1 MTLSLRSAFISLS
14 LLLIATAGFAETRYI
29 SDVLVVTVRS
39 NKGNNYQTVD
49 NLKTA
54 TPVEVLGE
62 DQTYIKVRTPEGK
75 EGYVLRQYVTK
86 ELPKAVQIDRLEK
99 ETAALKEQLQQ
110 QQQSSA
116 DKLANADANLAKIA
130 ELQKQLQ
137 VANDDLDKVKNEYDS
152 LLQNSQ
158 NVVSLS
164 TENEDLIEQ
173 NKQLNNE
180 LVVLREENR
189 NFHRSNMIQW
199 FLAGGGVFF
208 GGWIIGKISRKKQRG
223 FSRL

>member
-39 NKGNNYQTVD
+39 NTGNNYQTVD

-62 DQTYIKVRTPEGK
+62 DQTYVKVRTPEGK
-75 EGYVLRQYVTK
+75 VGYILRQYVTK

>member
-39 NKGNNYQTVD
+39 NTGNNYQTVD

-54 TPVEVLGE
+54 TPVEVLSE
-62 DQTYIKVRTPEGK
+62 DQTYVKVRTPEGK
-75 EGYVLRQYVTK
+75 EGYILRQYVTK

-137 VANDDLDKVKNEYDS
+137 VANDNLDKVKNEYDS

>member
-1 MTLSLRSAFISLS
+1 MTLSLRTIFISLS

-39 NKGNNYQTVD
+39 NTGNNYQTVE

-54 TPVEVLGE
+54 TPVEVLSE
-62 DQTYIKVRTPEGK
+62 DQTYVKVRTPEGK
-75 EGYVLRQYVTK
+75 EGYILRQYVTK
-86 ELPKAVQIDRLEK
+86 ELPKAVQIERLEK

-130 ELQKQLQ
+130 ELKEQLQ
-137 VANDDLDKVKNEYDS
+137 VANDNLGKVKNEYDS

-208 GGWIIGKISRKKQRG
+208 GGWIIGKVSRKKQRG

>member
-39 NKGNNYQTVD
+39 NTGNNYQTVD

-62 DQTYIKVRTPEGK
+62 DQTYVKVRTPEGK
-75 EGYVLRQYVTK
+75 VGYILRQYVTK

-116 DKLANADANLAKIA
+116 DKLANADANLAKIE

>member
-39 NKGNNYQTVD
+39 NTGNNYQTVD

-62 DQTYIKVRTPEGK
+62 DQTYVKVRTPEGK
-75 EGYVLRQYVTK
+75 EGYILRQYVTK

-137 VANDDLDKVKNEYDS
+137 VTNDNLDKVKNEYDS

>member
-62 DQTYIKVRTPEGK
+62 DQTYVKVRTPEGK
-75 EGYVLRQYVTK
+75 VGYILRQYVTK

-137 VANDDLDKVKNEYDS
+137 AANDDLDKVKNEYDS